1 MESVVEVYRERI
13 IREGIRDDINAGFLG
28 TISVDWRFEGVHRI

>member
-13 IREGIRDDINAGFLG
+13 IREGIRDDINVGFLG
-28 TISVDWRFEGVHRI
+28 TIFVDWRFEGVYRI